1 MRSTMS
7 TAVILIAGSL
17 ALADGPGQA
26 GGGAR
31 PGQPGQPGVPVQPG
45 RPGFQPGQPPGPEQ
59 MREMMIK
66 NMARNFGLRI
76 PPVALKWGGM
86 VIEPADAALLAQ
98 LDLPA
103 GKGMV
108 VTSVEAESP
117 AATAGLKKHDLIV
130 KLNEQ
135 AIPGDARELLKTIGD
150 AMANTPV
157 DLTVVRKA
165 KEQTLKGVKLAQAE
179 LAGGPAMGL
188 GGPGF
193 PPPLPL
199 PPPGV
204 GAPVPAPVPVAP
216 GAPGVIGI
224 GIGVNAQGL
233 DGRVAITRNNEK
245 FDADYQKDKLHVT
258 VRGKVENNQTKIDQ
272 ITVDDGSKNEKYQKV
287 EDVPP
292 AHRTTVQ
299 RLLQMV
305 NGNGGVVAPPPPP
318 PPGARGVPPA
328 PPDRR

>member
-1 MRSTMS
+1 
-7 TAVILIAGSL
+7 
-17 ALADGPGQA
+17 
-26 GGGAR
+26 
-31 PGQPGQPGVPVQPG
+31 
-45 RPGFQPGQPPGPEQ
+45 
-59 MREMMIK
+59 MREMMMK

-76 PPVALKWGGM
+76 PPVGLKWGGM
-86 VIEPADAALLAQ
+86 VLEPADATLLAQ

-135 AIPGDARELLKTIGD
+135 AIPGDARELLKSIGD
-150 AMANTPV
+150 AKADTPV

-179 LAGGPAMGL
+179 LSGGPMMGL

-193 PPPLPL
+193 PPPAPPLPV

-204 GAPVPAPVPVAP
+204 GAPFPAPVPVAP

-224 GIGVNAQGL
+224 GIGVNAQAL

-258 VRGKVENNQTKIDQ
+258 VRGKIENNQTKIDQ
-272 ITVDDGSKNEKYQKV
+272 ITVDDGSKNDKYQKV

-305 NGNGGVVAPPPPP
+305 NGNGGVVAPPAPPA

-328 PPDRR
+328 PPAPPDRR